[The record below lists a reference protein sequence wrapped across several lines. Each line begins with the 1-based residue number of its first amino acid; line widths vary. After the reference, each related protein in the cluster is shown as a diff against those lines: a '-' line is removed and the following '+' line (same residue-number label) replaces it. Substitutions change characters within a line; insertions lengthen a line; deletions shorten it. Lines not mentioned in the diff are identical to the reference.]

1 MAAANALSAD
11 QAGKERKGVIKVRL
25 FQQENMRFR
34 RYSDPKRPRR
44 RVARVNP
51 LSLGEKNNS
60 HANGIQLHDYWDCQ
74 YFGMLEIGSPPQSF
88 TAIFDTGSANLWVPA
103 ASAASKTRGTGKGYN
118 HSASKSYKKDGRD
131 FQITYGTGAVYG
143 SVSRDTLSLGG
154 QVTVK
159 NIPFAE
165 ASTMIDMDYDAFDGI
180 LGLGFPALSI
190 DNMQIELFKGIK
202 RENPDLK
209 QGMFSFWLAKGAAS
223 SNKEGMKTSGG
234 LLTLGGYDENY
245 FEGKIHWVPI
255 TKPWYWQI
263 AVDSLTVGTKK
274 LSKNKQVAIV
284 DTGTSL
290 ILGSN
295 DEVSALLKELDLEG
309 QEDEYG
315 EIVKSCDEIKK
326 FPTLTFTLKGKD
338 FPLKPSQYFLDW
350 GDNSCMLGI
359 VASEGLDMGGTS
371 VWLIGDTFLENY
383 YSVWDVENK
392 RLGLA
397 KATSNPPEE
406 DMHLWQESGGPTV
419 HASIRGRE
427 LENAYFQESRRRS
440 ILDHHANA
448 IAARAKSHNWHQQL
462 PQGSHEKAK
471 GAGY

>member
-1 MAAANALSAD
+1 MLYRHLASFGLVALSATEAAPMAAANALSAD

-60 HANGIQLHDYWDCQ
+60 NANGIQLHDYWDCQ

-103 ASAASKTRGTGKGYN
+103 ASAASKTRGTGKGYD

-190 DNMQIELFKGIK
+190 DSMQIELFKGI
-202 RENPDLK
+202 
-209 QGMFSFWLAKGAAS
+209 
-223 SNKEGMKTSGG
+223 
-234 LLTLGGYDENY
+234 
-245 FEGKIHWVPI
+245 
-255 TKPWYWQI
+255 
-263 AVDSLTVGTKK
+263 
-274 LSKNKQVAIV
+274 
-284 DTGTSL
+284 
-290 ILGSN
+290 
-295 DEVSALLKELDLEG
+295 
-309 QEDEYG
+309 
-315 EIVKSCDEIKK
+315 
-326 FPTLTFTLKGKD
+326 
-338 FPLKPSQYFLDW
+338 
-350 GDNSCMLGI
+350 
-359 VASEGLDMGGTS
+359 
-371 VWLIGDTFLENY
+371 
-383 YSVWDVENK
+383 
-392 RLGLA
+392 
-397 KATSNPPEE
+397 SNPYP
-406 DMHLWQESGGPTV
+406 LLIIPQL
-419 HASIRGRE
+419 IRSKF
-427 LENAYFQESRRRS
+427 NSR
-440 ILDHHANA
+440 
-448 IAARAKSHNWHQQL
+448 
-462 PQGSHEKAK
+462 
-471 GAGY
+471 